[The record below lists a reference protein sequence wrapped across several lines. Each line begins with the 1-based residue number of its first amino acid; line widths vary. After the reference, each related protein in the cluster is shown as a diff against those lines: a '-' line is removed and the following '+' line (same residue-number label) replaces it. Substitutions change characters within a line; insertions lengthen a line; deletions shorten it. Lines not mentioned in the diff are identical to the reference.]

1 MAFAVCAHLIAA
13 CDFYN
18 HELKGYRQAKVFVY
32 KRKRGRKA
40 KALTFT
46 DMAFRSNPMPTIDLP
61 TVLDDQRPSLFLLPL
76 PIINSDVPV
85 MASNVLNIT
94 EATDVEISTRITR
107 SKRTVL
113 LTVPSQ
119 EKVKRLKKS
128 SYTAPALSPDEVP
141 IKRGRGRPKKVATA
155 LTV

>member
-1 MAFAVCAHLIAA
+1 M
-13 CDFYN
+13 
-18 HELKGYRQAKVFVY
+18 
-32 KRKRGRKA
+32 
-40 KALTFT
+40 
-46 DMAFRSNPMPTIDLP
+46 
-61 TVLDDQRPSLFLLPL
+61 

-128 SYTAPALSPDEVP
+128 SYTAPALSPDEAP
-141 IKRGRGRPKKVATA
+141 IKGVEVDRRK
-155 LTV
+155 LLLL